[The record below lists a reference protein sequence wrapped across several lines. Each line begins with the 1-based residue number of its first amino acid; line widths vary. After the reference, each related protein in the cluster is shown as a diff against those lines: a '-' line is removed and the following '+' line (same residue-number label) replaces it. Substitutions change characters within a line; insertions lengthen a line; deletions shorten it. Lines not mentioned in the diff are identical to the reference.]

1 MSVSLRKQ
9 RDKPSENRI
18 FKKENKYGNLSIIHH
33 SQRLPKGTF
42 RTAWGGGK
50 RRIFCIHYRFP
61 STVLIEETAP
71 NRNTIQAQPS
81 RERRPVISSPNL
93 PASERISSTS
103 ES

>member
-42 RTAWGGGK
+42 RTAWGGVFLL
-50 RRIFCIHYRFP
+50 II
-61 STVLIEETAP
+61 VLL
-71 NRNTIQAQPS
+71 
-81 RERRPVISSPNL
+81 IS
-93 PASERISSTS
+93 ASL
-103 ES
+103 

>member
-42 RTAWGGGK
+42 RTAWGGEK
-50 RRIFCIHYRFP
+50 TLCM
-61 STVLIEETAP
+61 STGNHQHRP
-71 NRNTIQAQPS
+71 RNWAQIQAHIYAMARMIFAGLDS
-81 RERRPVISSPNL
+81 RLFEMTADTMTFVSIT
-93 PASERISSTS
+93 A
-103 ES
+103 